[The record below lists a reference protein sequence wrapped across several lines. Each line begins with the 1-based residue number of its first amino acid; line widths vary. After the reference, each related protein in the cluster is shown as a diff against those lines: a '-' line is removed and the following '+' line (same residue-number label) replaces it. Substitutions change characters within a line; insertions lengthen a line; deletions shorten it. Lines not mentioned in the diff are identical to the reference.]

1 MEQGLMIFLV
11 IAAAIVISVIVSVYS
26 KRKKLRE
33 LKDKIAYSWGKTP
46 KQKYKEAD
54 FDRIKGYH
62 LNRKENIEDRNVID
76 DITWNDIDMDN
87 IFKRMNSTQSS
98 IGEEY
103 FYDLLRR
110 PVFDQNI
117 LNEREKLIE
126 LFSNNKGLREKL
138 QLFLGKVGKTD
149 ASNVSNYFFKNSKY
163 KGKAFIFKI
172 LSAAAFIAPF
182 LCFIN
187 VGMGVTLTLGMFIL
201 NMIIHFGVK
210 NNIGWQLEV
219 LAYIINMV
227 SKAKKLADEN
237 LPELKEYNEVLKNNL
252 KDIYIITR
260 KAFFLFTINNTD
272 LLTEYIRIVFLRE
285 AIEYETVMSTIK
297 NYSDNFLKIYEI
309 FGLLD
314 SIISIASYR
323 KSLQYYTIPEL
334 YSESE
339 SKKKRLSFT
348 DLCHP
353 LIDEPVPNSIAIDKS
368 VLLTGSN
375 ASGKSTF
382 LKTVAINAI
391 FAQTINTCLA
401 KEYKA
406 DFFMVFSSMALKDNL
421 LGNESYFVVETKS
434 LKRILD
440 YLNEEIS
447 CLCFV
452 DEVLRGTNTIER
464 VAASSQILYHLSES
478 NCLCFAATHDI
489 ELSYILIDH
498 YSNYHFQERI
508 EEGNILFDYKLY
520 EGRSNTRNAI
530 KLLSLIGYNEGVVKS
545 AESMANHFLSEG
557 KWKAANQ

>member
-1 MEQGLMIFLV
+1 MEQGYMIFLF
-11 IAAAIVISVIVSVYS
+11 IAAAIVISIIVSVYS
-26 KRKKLRE
+26 KMKRMRD

-46 KQKYKEAD
+46 KQKYKEED
-54 FDRIKGYH
+54 FKRIKDYH
-62 LNRKENIEDRNVID
+62 INKTENIEDRNVID

-103 FYDLLRR
+103 LYDMLRR
-110 PVFDQNI
+110 PVFDQSI
-117 LNEREKLIE
+117 LNQREKLIE

-149 ASNVSNYFFKNSKY
+149 ASNISNYFFNKNKY
-163 KGKAFIFKI
+163 RGKAFIFKI
-172 LSAAAFIAPF
+172 LSATAFIAPF

-187 VGMGVTLTLGMFIL
+187 VGLGVTLTLGMLVMNI
-201 NMIIHFGVK
+201 IIHFNVK
-210 NNIGWQLEV
+210 SQIGWQLEV
-219 LAYIINMV
+219 LAFIINMV
-227 SKAKKLADEN
+227 SKAKKLSNEN
-237 LPELKEYNEVLKNNL
+237 IPELKEYNETLRDNL
-252 KDIYIITR
+252 KDIYKITR
-260 KAFFLFTINNTD
+260 KAFFLFTISNND
-272 LLTEYIRIVFLRE
+272 LFTEYFRIAFLRE
-285 AIEYETVMSTIK
+285 AIEYETVMTTLK
-297 NYSDNFLKIYEI
+297 THGENFLKIYEV

-314 SIISIASYR
+314 SMISVASYR
-323 KSLQYYTIPEL
+323 KSLQYYTNPEL
-334 YSESE
+334 YNKAG
-339 SKKKRLSFT
+339 SKNKRLSFT
-348 DLCHP
+348 DLYHP
-353 LIDEPVPNSIAIDKS
+353 LIEEPVPNSISIDKS

-401 KEYKA
+401 KEYKS
-406 DFFMVFSSMALKDNL
+406 DYFMVFSSMALKDNL

-440 YLNEEIS
+440 YLNEEVS

-464 VAASSQILYHLSES
+464 VAASSQILYHLSQS

-489 ELSYILIDH
+489 ELSYTLADD

-508 EEGNILFDYKLY
+508 EEGNIIFDYKLY

-530 KLLSLIGYNEGVVKS
+530 KLLSIIGYNEGVVKC
-545 AESMANHFLSEG
+545 AESMANYFLSEG

>member
-1 MEQGLMIFLV
+1 MDQGYMIFLF
-11 IAAAIVISVIVSVYS
+11 IAAAIVISIIVSVYS
-26 KRKKLRE
+26 KMKRLRD

-46 KQKYKEAD
+46 KQKYKEED
-54 FDRIKGYH
+54 FKRIKDYH
-62 LNRKENIEDRNVID
+62 INKTENIEDRNVID

-103 FYDLLRR
+103 LYDMLRR
-110 PVFDQNI
+110 PVFDQSI

-149 ASNVSNYFFKNSKY
+149 ASNISNYFFNKNKY
-163 KGKAFIFKI
+163 RGKAFIFKI

-187 VGMGVTLTLGMFIL
+187 VGLGVTLALGML
-201 NMIIHFGVK
+201 VMNMIIHFNVK
-210 NNIGWQLEV
+210 SQIGWQLEV
-219 LAYIINMV
+219 LAFIINMV
-227 SKAKKLADEN
+227 SKAKKLSDEN
-237 LPELKEYNEVLKNNL
+237 IPELKEYNETLRENL
-252 KDIYIITR
+252 KDIYKITR
-260 KAFFLFTINNTD
+260 KAFFLFTISNTD
-272 LLTEYIRIVFLRE
+272 IFTEYIRIAFLRE
-285 AIEYETVMSTIK
+285 AVEYETVMSTLK
-297 NYSDNFLKIYEI
+297 THGENFLKIYEV

-314 SIISIASYR
+314 SMISVASYR
-323 KSLQYYTIPEL
+323 KSLQYYTTPEL
-334 YSESE
+334 YKAGGKNE
-339 SKKKRLSFT
+339 RLSFT
-348 DLCHP
+348 DLYHP
-353 LIDEPVPNSIAIDKS
+353 LIEEPVPNSISIDKS

-406 DFFMVFSSMALKDNL
+406 DYFMVFSSMALKDNL

-440 YLNEEIS
+440 YLNEDVS

-464 VAASSQILYHLSES
+464 VAASSQILYHLSQS

-489 ELSYILIDH
+489 ELSYTLADD

-508 EEGNILFDYKLY
+508 EEGNIIFDYKLY

-530 KLLSLIGYNEGVVKS
+530 KLLSIIGYNEGVVKC
-545 AESMANHFLSEG
+545 AESMANYFLSEG